1 MGQSFDFF
9 QIAFNLLKDKVE
21 CLGYSEDYIQ
31 LQELGFFGIAKIFM
45 NVSWAIKGML
55 LIKFS
60 MKNSSGNVLL
70 FYPDKYLTLD
80 FNSFF

>member
-31 LQELGFFGIAKIFM
+31 LQELGFFLDCKDFYEC
-45 NVSWAIKGML
+45 
-55 LIKFS
+55 
-60 MKNSSGNVLL
+60 VLSYQRNA
-70 FYPDKYLTLD
+70 FD
-80 FNSFF
+80 